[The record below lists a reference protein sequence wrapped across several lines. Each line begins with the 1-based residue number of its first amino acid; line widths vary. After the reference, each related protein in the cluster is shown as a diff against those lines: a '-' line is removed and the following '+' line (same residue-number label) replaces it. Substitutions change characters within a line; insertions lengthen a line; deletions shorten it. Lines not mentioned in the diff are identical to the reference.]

1 MPTQKYFLKS
11 LSYNPVSF
19 TKRTLL
25 ASVPFKVMAATSA
38 AKVASLF
45 YTRF

>member
-1 MPTQKYFLKS
+1 MTTQNYFLKC

-19 TKRTLL
+19 TEGTLL
-25 ASVPFKVMAATSA
+25 ASVPSKAMQATSA

-45 YTRF
+45 